1 MDPILPIG
9 RNNPDVAAV
18 QPVERHALRREEE
31 RGQQPEQRRRRRRKP
46 PPPDREPGDGSH
58 IDVRA

>member
-1 MDPILPIG
+1 MEPVVPIG
-9 RNNPDVAAV
+9 RNPDVLAV
-18 QPVERHALRREEE
+18 QPVERNALRREEE